1 MFEPLL
7 TILVVVIMLWLLVR
21 NTFEPVVVFLGALV
35 VLLTAGVISTKE
47 ALVGFSNEGMLTVA
61 ILFVVAGAIQKSP
74 FLPGIATRL
83 FGNRAKGRRPLLK
96 MMAPITFLSAF
107 LNNTPIVAIFIP
119 IIRNWSTQYNISPSK
134 FLIPLSYVSMF
145 GGILTLIGTS
155 TNLVVS
161 GMLQE
166 FGHEPMGMFE
176 ITKVGLP
183 LALLGMAYLLFYG
196 YKYLPDNQDLLASA
210 KQNFKEYLVTFQVE
224 NGSRVV
230 GKTIERAG
238 LRNLKGLYLFEII
251 RKKEKIYPVTPTE
264 VLQEEDKLIF
274 TGQIDTIVQLQAIDG
289 LKLLSSAE
297 DFSELFKSG
306 EANIVEAVVST
317 DFPFLNQ
324 SIKESNFRSHY
335 NAAVVAVVRQG
346 ERINEKIGKIVL
358 KPGDT
363 LLLLAHQHFINQ
375 WDGSKDFYLVSQK
388 ENEDVLTPGKAKIA
402 VGSFLMLILLAST
415 GILSTFHAS
424 LLALSVIMFTRTISV
439 KEAFKSISWDT
450 LLVIAFSFGIGNALI
465 NTGAAALVAGGLIY
479 GVAPLGPIGVL
490 LAVYFVTNVFTAI
503 ITNNAAA
510 VLAFPIAYAASVQLD
525 LNPMPFA
532 IAVAVAA
539 SSCFATPFGYQ
550 TNLMVYGPGGY
561 TFKDFMKV
569 GLPLNV
575 LFMIAS
581 VILIPIFFSF

>member
-1 MFEPLL
+1 MFEPLF
-7 TILVVVIMLWLLVR
+7 TIVVVAVMVWLLVR
-21 NTFEPVVVFLGALV
+21 NTFEPVIIFLGSVVALM
-35 VLLTAGVISTKE
+35 TAGVISSQE

-61 ILFVVAGAIQKSP
+61 ILFVVAGAIQQSP

-83 FGNRAKGRRPLLK
+83 FGKRATGRRPLLK
-96 MMAPITFLSAF
+96 MMAPITLLSAF

-119 IIRNWSTQYNISPSK
+119 IIRNWSTQHNISPSK

-183 LALLGMAYLLFYG
+183 LALLGMLYLLFYG
-196 YKYLPDNQDLLASA
+196 YKHLPDNQDLLDSA
-210 KQNFKEYLVTFQVE
+210 KRNFREYLVTFQVE
-224 NGSRVV
+224 TQSRVI
-230 GKTIERAG
+230 GKTIEKAG

-251 RKKEKIYPVTPTE
+251 RNKQKIYPVSPSE
-264 VLQEEDKLIF
+264 VLQKNDKLVF
-274 TGQIDTIVQLQAIDG
+274 TGQIETIVQLQAIEG
-289 LKLLSSAE
+289 LKLLSSDE
-297 DFSELFKSG
+297 EFSDMFKSG
-306 EANIVEAVVST
+306 EANIVEAVVSP

-324 SIKESNFRSHY
+324 TIKESNFRSHY
-335 NAAVVAVVRQG
+335 NAAIVAVVRQG
-346 ERINEKIGKIVL
+346 ERINDKIGKITL

-363 LLLLAHQHFINQ
+363 LLILTNHRFAQQ
-375 WDGSKDFYLVSQK
+375 WDGAKDFYLISQR
-388 ENEDVLTPGKAKIA
+388 ENEEILSPAKARIA
-402 VGSFLMLILLAST
+402 VGSFLMLIVFAST
-415 GILSTFHAS
+415 GLLSTFHAS
-424 LLALSVIMFTRTISV
+424 LLALSVLMFTRTISV
-439 KEAFKSISWDT
+439 KNAFKAISWDT

-465 NTGAAALVAGGLIY
+465 KTGAADLIAGGLIY
-479 GVAPLGPIGVL
+479 GIAPLGPIGAL
-490 LAVYFVTNVFTAI
+490 FAVYLVTNFFTAI

-510 VLAFPIAYAASVQLD
+510 VLAFPIAYAASVQMD

-532 IAVAVAA
+532 IAVAIAA

-561 TFKDFMKV
+561 SFKDFLKI
-569 GLPLNV
+569 GLPLNI
-575 LFMIAS
+575 LFLIAS
-581 VILIPIFFSF
+581 IILIPIFFSF